1 MIPARIPFPIGLA
14 VAGVAVAACAALGG
28 AFTSRSVRDWYP
40 ALPKPA
46 WTPGGRVIAAVWTV
60 LFALIAL
67 AAALV
72 WSESLDVRFTS
83 ALALNLVLNALWSWF
98 FFAQRWPSAALA
110 DVFVLEV
117 TCIALAALAWR
128 ISTAAGA
135 LLLPYVLWVAF
146 AGVLNG
152 AIVRMSPARRRPGG
166 PPRGRS

>member
-14 VAGVAVAACAALGG
+14 VAGLAVTACAALGG
-28 AFTSRSVRDWYP
+28 AFISRSARDWYP

-46 WTPGGRVIAAVWTV
+46 WMPGGRVLGAVWTV

-72 WSESLDVRFTS
+72 WGESLDVRFTS
-83 ALALNLVLNALWSWF
+83 ALALNLVLNVLWWWF
-98 FFAQRWPSAALA
+98 FFAQRWPAAALA

-128 ISTAAGA
+128 ISPAAGA

-152 AIVRMSPARRRPGG
+152 AIVRLSPDRRRPGG
-166 PPRGRS
+166 QRRGRP